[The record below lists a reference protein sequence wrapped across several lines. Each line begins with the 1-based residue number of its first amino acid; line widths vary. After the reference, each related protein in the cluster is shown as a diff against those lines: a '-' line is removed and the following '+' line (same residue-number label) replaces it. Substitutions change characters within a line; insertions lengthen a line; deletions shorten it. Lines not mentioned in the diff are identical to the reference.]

1 MLQPITEYHDLDA
14 QGNPAGGTTSGI
26 GLSITWQKGPL
37 GRHTPDCNAGNSGV
51 CEASCDRKAP
61 NGAFVEG
68 VIAAALGRLQHY
80 QAGKFKC
87 RENALAI
94 TKVEEALHWLQ
105 SRTTSRELRRVEGTH
120 EV

>member
-1 MLQPITEYHDLDA
+1 VNQPITEYHDLDA
-14 QGNPAGGTTSGI
+14 HGNPAGGTTSGI
-26 GLSITWQKGPL
+26 GLSITWQNGPL
-37 GRHTPDCNAGNSGV
+37 GRPDAQGQRPG
-51 CEASCDRKAP
+51 P

-68 VIAAALGRLQHY
+68 VLQAALGRLQHY
-80 QAGKFKC
+80 QATKFKC

-105 SRTTSRELRRVEGTH
+105 SRTTSREIRGVEGTH